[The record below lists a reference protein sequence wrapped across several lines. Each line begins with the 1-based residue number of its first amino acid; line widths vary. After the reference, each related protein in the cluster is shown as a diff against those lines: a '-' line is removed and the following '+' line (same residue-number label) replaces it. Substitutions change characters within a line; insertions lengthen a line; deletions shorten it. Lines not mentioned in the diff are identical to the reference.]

1 MLLEGGC
8 VQQRKG
14 ERMIFRAAGRWD
26 AVASIALLC
35 ASLIAGVVAPAG
47 AAGTPAL
54 TAVGVREIEYVSGG
68 RTLTLNLFYPAAPT
82 PAMKPMVTPFFI
94 NLKLYRDAP
103 ISARSERYPLI
114 MFSHGRGS
122 NGFVYAWFAQYLA
135 ARGYVVAAPNHYR
148 ANSYD
153 SNVVYLANKLWQRP
167 VDIGLDITHL
177 LHDPLWGPRID
188 AGRIGVAG
196 HSQGGFTALW
206 VGGARVNAEKY
217 LAFQRGWRGNLQIPA
232 SLRAQL
238 PVDAGPA
245 LDVRDRRVK
254 AVFAMAPGVVKVFG
268 MDEPGL
274 RALTVPTFI
283 TVGAGDTVTLPADNA
298 EFAAKYVPNAKLL
311 VIPGRAGHNVYVN
324 ECDAE
329 SKAEL
334 PEMCADDPGVDRA
347 AIHAQVGAA
356 ALQFFNASLAV
367 RPH

>member
-1 MLLEGGC
+1 MVL
-8 VQQRKG
+8 RT
-14 ERMIFRAAGRWD
+14 AGRWG
-26 AVASIALLC
+26 AVAAIALLC
-35 ASLIAGVVAPAG
+35 ASLIAGVTGPAG
-47 AAGTPAL
+47 GAESPAPP
-54 TAVGVREIEYVSGG
+54 AVGVREIEYVSGG
-68 RTLTLNLFYPAAPT
+68 RTLTLNLFYPASPT
-82 PAMKPMVTPFFI
+82 PAMKPMITPFFI

-103 ISARSERYPLI
+103 VFATPARHPLI

-135 ARGYVVAAPNHYR
+135 ARGYIVAAPNHYR

-206 VGGARVNAEKY
+206 VGGARVNVDKF

-245 LDVRDRRVK
+245 RDVRDRRVK
-254 AVFAMAPGVVKVFG
+254 AVFAMAPGVVKAFG

-283 TVGAGDTVTLPADNA
+283 TVGAGDTVTPPADNA
-298 EFAAKYVPNAKLL
+298 EFAAKYVPHSTLL
-311 VIPGRAGHNVYVN
+311 VLPGRAGHNVYVN

-329 SKAEL
+329 AKAEL
-334 PEMCADDPGVDRA
+334 PEMCADEPGVDRA
-347 AIHAQVGAA
+347 AIHARVGAA
-356 ALQFFNASLAV
+356 ALRFFNASLAV
-367 RPH
+367 PQH